1 MKQMTC
7 AQMGGPA
14 TCDFVV
20 TGNTAEEMTANGTTH
35 VMESH
40 PDIVAQM
47 EAMSPEDKANW
58 MTDFQAKFDIAADV
72 Q

>member
-1 MKQMTC
+1 MTC

-14 TCDFVV
+14 TCDFVL
-20 TGNTAEEMTANGTTH
+20 TGNTAEEMVANGTKH

-40 PDIVAQM
+40 PDITAQM
-47 EAMSPEDKANW
+47 EAMTPEAKANW
-58 MTDFQAKFDIAADV
+58 MTDFQAKFDIASDV

>member
-14 TCDFVV
+14 TCDFVL
-20 TGNTAEEMTANGTTH
+20 TGNTAEEMVTNGTKH

-40 PDIVAQM
+40 PDIAAQM
-47 EAMSPEDKANW
+47 DAMTPEAKANW
-58 MTDFQAKFDIAADV
+58 MTDFQAKFDIAPDM

>member
-20 TGNTAEEMTANGTTH
+20 TGNTAEEMAANGTAH

-40 PDIVAQM
+40 PDIAAQM

-58 MTDFQAKFDIAADV
+58 MTDFQAKFDIAPDM

>member
-14 TCDFVV
+14 TCDFVL
-20 TGNTAEEMTANGTTH
+20 TGNTAEEMVTNGTQH

-40 PDIVAQM
+40 PDIAAQM
-47 EAMSPEDKANW
+47 DAMTPEAKANW
-58 MTDFQAKFDIAADV
+58 MTDFQAKFDIASDV